1 MLIMCQFLTKYTL
14 VILILPITWKT
25 KTNTSILAVKK
36 LKSQMGWGSC
46 AGANNRSRQAT
57 FGSVSHLLLVLS
69 RHWCDSWENGVC
81 ASETGTS
88 APLGIPRVAFIF
100 LTQKERNY
108 FLKCQNRILNYYF
121 NCLDTSISSRQKL

>member
-69 RHWCDSWENGVC
+69 RHWCDSWEDGVC
-81 ASETGTS
+81 ASETGTR
-88 APLGIPRVAFIF
+88 APLGYQGLLLFFWPR
-100 LTQKERNY
+100 KKHY